1 MTSNAPETKGALTR
15 KDLHK
20 IFWRSLPMEFSWHYE
35 RQMHMGFEYMMIPA
49 LRKIYDGKP
58 EAFKDALTRHL
69 EFFNCSMYFTPFI
82 GSIVAAMEEMNA
94 RDEKFDT
101 SSISAMKIALMGPL
115 AGIGDSFFF
124 GTLRILAIGIGTS
137 FAATGNPMGA
147 ILFLLLFNIPAY
159 LVRYF
164 GAIKGYELGANY
176 LEEIQRSGLMEKFM
190 LAASIV
196 GVMVVG
202 GMTNE
207 LVYINTPIMFGS
219 GDAATGLMDVL
230 DGIMPG
236 MLSLGA
242 LGVYYYL
249 LQKKVNVIVL
259 ILGTLA
265 VGILGVATGVLA
277 V

>member
-1 MTSNAPETKGALTR
+1 
-15 KDLHK
+15 
-20 IFWRSLPMEFSWHYE
+20 
-35 RQMHMGFEYMMIPA
+35 
-49 LRKIYDGKP
+49 
-58 EAFKDALTRHL
+58 
-69 EFFNCSMYFTPFI
+69 
-82 GSIVAAMEEMNA
+82 
-94 RDEKFDT
+94 
-101 SSISAMKIALMGPL
+101 
-115 AGIGDSFFF
+115 
-124 GTLRILAIGIGTS
+124 
-137 FAATGNPMGA
+137 MGA
-147 ILFLLLFNIPAY
+147 ILFLLLFNIPAF